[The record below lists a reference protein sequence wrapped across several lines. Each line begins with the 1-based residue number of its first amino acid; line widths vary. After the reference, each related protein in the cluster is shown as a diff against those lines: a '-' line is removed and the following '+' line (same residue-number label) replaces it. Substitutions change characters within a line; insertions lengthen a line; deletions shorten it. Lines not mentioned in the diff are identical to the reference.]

1 MRRLHNP
8 RASHPAMGQK
18 GRSSPGAGLP
28 RLDPPSGAARLI
40 IGTAVLTL
48 RARCAPPGSC
58 CFHHCPQR
66 FFPAVTTSS
75 SLRRLGSELL
85 ADASSPQ
92 VLPALTTGLASGL
105 GLLVA
110 QIAFGS
116 FIFSGPLASWSSQG
130 IGLVLFGNFAASLIV
145 GLGSSFRGAIAGLS
159 PALVPVMTMVGFS
172 MAAEGETLFV
182 TTAVAL
188 MLSAVAT
195 GLCFALIGW
204 FRLANLVRFIPWPVA
219 GGFVAGIGGVVC
231 RSAMAQMGVDMR
243 WQALPA
249 LVEPSMLWIW
259 VPGAAFGIGLYMGV
273 KRWGNPLITP
283 VSIVCFVA
291 TYHVALAAIGISS
304 REAQAKGLLL
314 RSTIDGNLW
323 PVLQPT
329 DLLNVDVAAMATQL
343 PILLTLVLVA
353 LIVVVMN
360 VAGLEM
366 VANQEMDWNREFKAG
381 GLATIVAGAGGGTVA
396 SLIVPASLRSK
407 LLGASTRI
415 TCITYA
421 LVMGGAL
428 LLGDGMLELVP
439 IPLVGG
445 ILFFAGLG
453 MLDEGLFRSRKQ
465 LPWSE
470 YGIILLIFVVIVAFG
485 LIEGVAAGMVATLV
499 SFAVRL
505 SRVDPIAAHFTAR
518 ERRSSKARSV
528 PDRAILLEDGDR
540 VLAYQLRG
548 YIFFGSVSPLA
559 DLLRQSLRGRSRPAG
574 LILDFAATS
583 GFDVSAVN
591 VLARFLRSA
600 RAAGVRMVLSG
611 VSKPLVSGLE
621 RNLPPSDFSAVRV
634 EPSVDRALECCEDML
649 ITVWK
654 QNASAAE
661 EQRTSLFDTA
671 ADDLQRHLERQ
682 VRFEALVDELRSWLH
697 PHRYAAGET
706 IAGLGLQNDGLQLLI
721 SGRASSHEASGTR
734 SRQYSPGDAIWPVNP
749 SGQTT
754 PSVIADEPCTTMVL
768 TSTAR
773 LWLESHEE
781 QRALHLYQHL
791 LAGRFEGAPETG

>member
-1 MRRLHNP
+1 M
-8 RASHPAMGQK
+8 
-18 GRSSPGAGLP
+18 
-28 RLDPPSGAARLI
+28 
-40 IGTAVLTL
+40 
-48 RARCAPPGSC
+48 
-58 CFHHCPQR
+58 
-66 FFPAVTTSS
+66 TTSS
-75 SLRRLGSELL
+75 SLRRLASELL
-85 ADASSPQ
+85 ADAVSPQ
-92 VLPALTTGLASGL
+92 AVPALTTGLASGL
-105 GLLVA
+105 GLLVTH
-110 QIAFGS
+110 IAFGS

-130 IGLVLFGNFAASLIV
+130 IGLMLFGNFAASLIV

-159 PALVPVMTMVGFS
+159 PALVSVMALVGSS
-172 MAAEGETLFV
+172 MATEGETLFV

-231 RSAMAQMGVDMR
+231 RSAMVQMGVDMR
-243 WQALPA
+243 WQAIPA
-249 LVEPSMLWIW
+249 LLEPSVLWTW

-283 VSIVCFVA
+283 VSIVLFVA
-291 TYHVALAAIGISS
+291 AYHIALAGLGISS
-304 REAQAKGLLL
+304 HEAQARGLLL

-323 PVLQPT
+323 PVLQPA
-329 DLLNVDVAAMATQL
+329 DLLNVDIAAMAAQL
-343 PILLTLVLVA
+343 PALLTLVLVA

-366 VANQEMDWNREFKAG
+366 AANQEMDWNREFKAC
-381 GLATIVAGAGGGTVA
+381 GLASIVAGAGGGTVA

-415 TCITYA
+415 TSIIYA

-470 YGIILLIFVVIVAFG
+470 YGIIVLIFVVIVGFG
-485 LIEGVAAGMVATLV
+485 LVEGVAAGMVATLV
-499 SFAVRL
+499 SFTVRL
-505 SRVDPIAAHFTAR
+505 SRVDPVAAHFTAR
-518 ERRSSKARSV
+518 ERSSSKARSV
-528 PDRAILLEDGDR
+528 PDRAILLEHGSFI
-540 VLAYQLRG
+540 LAYQLRG
-548 YIFFGSVSPLA
+548 YIFFGSVSTLA
-559 DLLRQSLRGRSRPAG
+559 DQLRQSLRGQSHPAC

-583 GFDVSAVN
+583 GFDVSAMN

-600 RAAGVRMVLSG
+600 RAAGVQVVLS
-611 VSKPLVSGLE
+611 STPKPLMSGLA
-621 RNLPPSDFSAVRV
+621 RNLSPADFEAVWVERSA
-634 EPSVDRALECCEDML
+634 DRALERCEDMV
-649 ITVWK
+649 IRAWK
-654 QNASAAE
+654 QNASGAE

-682 VRFEALVDELRSWLH
+682 ARFEALVDELRSWLH
-697 PHRYAAGET
+697 QRRYAAGEA
-706 IAGLGLQNDGLQLLI
+706 IAGPGVRNEGLQLLTA
-721 SGRASSHEASGTR
+721 GRASSHEASGTR
-734 SRQYSPGDAIWPVNP
+734 SRQYSPGDAVWPVD
-749 SGQTT
+749 SSSQAA

-773 LWLESHEE
+773 LWLEQHEE
-781 QRALHLYQHL
+781 QRALHLYQYL
-791 LAGRFEGAPETG
+791 LAGRFEAASETTR